1 MTAIEESTKTPGR
14 EPDPTGG
21 WQPRITPPIGVD
33 LTAEQKLACA
43 FRTLAHDGFS
53 ENMAG
58 HITWADRGDDSL
70 LINPWG
76 LWWEEVS
83 ASDVCRV
90 DANGV
95 VIEGKWDVTPAYHIH
110 TELHRRRPDARV
122 VIHNHPY
129 YVTLLA
135 AVGVLPSIAHQ
146 TGSLYDDDLSLVHE
160 YGGEVDDAELGRDLA
175 EKIGDRNNV
184 ILASH
189 GIITTADTIELA
201 VYRAASIDRFCRLAY
216 DILLLGKDP
225 LPIEKSIRVAM
236 QKALVERAA
245 GVYWAGAVRKLI
257 RTNPEVLE

>member
-1 MTAIEESTKTPGR
+1 MYDEPAVTGAESDPVGEWTPR
-14 EPDPTGG
+14 A
-21 WQPRITPPIGVD
+21 TPPIGVD
-33 LTAEQKLACA
+33 LTNEQALACA

-58 HITWADRGDDSL
+58 HITWADRDDGSL

-90 DANGV
+90 DADGA

-122 VIHNHPY
+122 VVHNHPY
-129 YVTLLA
+129 FVTLLA
-135 AVGVLPSIAHQ
+135 AVGVLPAIAHQ
-146 TGSLYDDDLSLVHE
+146 TGSLYDDDLSLVSE
-160 YGGEVDDAELGRDLA
+160 YDGEVGDAELGRVLA
-175 EKIGDRNNV
+175 ERIGECNNV

-245 GVYWAGAVRKLI
+245 GVYWAGAVRKLL
-257 RTNPEVLE
+257 RTDPDVLH

>member
-1 MTAIEESTKTPGR
+1 MYDEPAVAGR
-14 EPDPTGG
+14 ESDPVGG
-21 WQPRITPPIGVD
+21 GKPRATPPIGVD
-33 LTAEQKLACA
+33 LTNEQALACA
-43 FRTLAHDGFS
+43 FRTLAHGGFS

-58 HITWADRGDDSL
+58 HITWADRDDGSL

-90 DANGV
+90 DADGV

-122 VIHNHPY
+122 VVHNHPY

-135 AVGVLPSIAHQ
+135 AVGVLPMIAHQ
-146 TGSLYDDDLSLVHE
+146 TGSLYDDDLSLVSE
-160 YGGEVDDAELGRDLA
+160 YDGEVGDAELGRDLA
-175 EKIGDRNNV
+175 VRIGECNNV

-216 DILLLGKDP
+216 DILLLGRDP

-245 GVYWAGAVRKLI
+245 GVYWAGAVRKLL
-257 RTNPEVLE
+257 RTDPDVLH